1 MRSGGWGPGMELLP
15 SLVSFSSEAAQLSPH
30 PRKDTAGRQPTA
42 SGAAGPHQT
51 PTTLALIC
59 RLPASRN
66 LSTPQAAVFY
76 YAAQAD
82 SDTQA
87 SSFRNGSLLSPAASS
102 LPSASTSS
110 SSLKHPRQDRPSSLC
125 VRTQA
130 SVADSVILTGQAKN
144 TGVPI

>member
-1 MRSGGWGPGMELLP
+1 MGSRDGITAVISVFLIRS
-15 SLVSFSSEAAQLSPH
+15 STTLSPSTQGH
-30 PRKDTAGRQPTA
+30 SRKAADRKWGSRPPPDPNHAGTDL
-42 SGAAGPHQT
+42 QT
-51 PTTLALIC
+51 SSLQNC
-59 RLPASRN
+59 